1 MLFITH
7 NLGVVACIA
16 DAVLV
21 IDKGS
26 VCEAGPVDAVLNAP
40 THDYTQRLLH
50 AAPSLFDGRA
60 PVTQPEPVKVTTPI
74 RPL

>member
-16 DAVLV
+16 DSVLV
-21 IDKGS
+21 MDQGS
-26 VCEAGPVDAVLNAP
+26 VCEAGPVNAVLNAP
-40 THDYTQRLLH
+40 TNDYTRRLLD
-50 AAPSLFDGRA
+50 AAPSLSHERAHVDQPAGLKVTA
-60 PVTQPEPVKVTTPI
+60 PV